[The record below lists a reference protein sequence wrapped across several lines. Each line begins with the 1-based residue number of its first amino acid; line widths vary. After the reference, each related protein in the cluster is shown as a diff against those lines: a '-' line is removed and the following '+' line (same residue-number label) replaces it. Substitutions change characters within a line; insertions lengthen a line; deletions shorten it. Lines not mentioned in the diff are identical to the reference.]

1 METLNRFEGYML
13 NDHNECI
20 KYVKAVNKPNVKVML
35 DTFHMNIEEDSLTEA
50 IRDSGNLLGHFHIGE
65 ANRRCPYPQ
74 SRMNWTSIGNALRE
88 IGYNEYIV
96 MEPFV
101 RMGGQVGHD
110 VSLWRDLSHGADDNQ
125 LDADA
130 AYSVN
135 YIRSIIGP

>member
-1 METLNRFEGYML
+1 
-13 NDHNECI
+13 
-20 KYVKAVNKPNVKVML
+20 
-35 DTFHMNIEEDSLTEA
+35 MNIEEDSLTEA

-135 YIRSIIGP
+135 YIRSIIGPWPNYESYGLFK

>member
-96 MEPFV
+96 MEPLYEWVGRSATMFLSGEIYLTV
-101 RMGGQVGHD
+101 RTTT
-110 VSLWRDLSHGADDNQ
+110 SLMQMPPTL
-125 LDADA
+125 
-130 AYSVN
+130 
-135 YIRSIIGP
+135 

>member
-1 METLNRFEGYML
+1 M
-13 NDHNECI
+13 
-20 KYVKAVNKPNVKVML
+20 
-35 DTFHMNIEEDSLTEA
+35 
-50 IRDSGNLLGHFHIGE
+50 
-65 ANRRCPYPQ
+65 
-74 SRMNWTSIGNALRE
+74 RE
-88 IGYNEYIV
+88 IGYNEYTV